1 MTAPAFYA
9 DPNGMYVTYNGQTY
23 YLPGNTWS
31 TNPDGSVTFNGS
43 VWFPAAFN
51 NASGAGI
58 VVFGPGGGRAS
69 FPGVQPGP
77 PGPAVKFTFQM
88 IPVAYGTPL
97 PSPNP
102 EVVETEWDS
111 NGDPVALSLTFYNW
125 AGPAGQDGQTTIS
138 QVLGGVTAAAGYM
151 IGWDPDSGQAQWQ
164 PVPVGNWY
172 YATGIVASPA
182 NTNSQKQIGAI
193 QVPAQLLAWWPEV
206 KAQANVVGAVD
217 TMVDLVARVSGPSGQ
232 ICAYGYG
239 NPGASPGTVQAI
251 SYGLGPGSANIVP
264 AGQAA
269 TIYLYAENQ
278 TASANQWS
286 TTARCSFQVRPSFV
300 PL

>member
-125 AGPAGQDGQTTIS
+125 AGPPGQDGQTTIS

-172 YATGIVASPA
+172 YATGITASA
-182 NTNSQKQIGAI
+182 SNTNSQKQIGAI
-193 QVPAQLLAWWPEV
+193 QVPAQLQAWWPEV
-206 KAQANVVGAVD
+206 QAQANVIGAVD
-217 TMVDLVARVSGPSGQ
+217 TRVDLVARVGGTAGQ
-232 ICAYGYG
+232 ICAYGFG
-239 NPGASPGTVQAI
+239 NPGASPGTVYAI
-251 SYGLGPGSANIVP
+251 ASGLGPGSANIVP

-269 TIYLYAENQ
+269 TIYLYAENK
-278 TASANQWS
+278 TSSANQWS
-286 TTARCSFQVRPSFV
+286 TTASCSFQVRPSFV